1 MFKLYQRYLA
11 VHFIPPFGMSL
22 FFFVCF
28 LLTSQLFR
36 LMRIVT
42 KKGVGL
48 DVLFE
53 LFGHMAM
60 SFLPMAVPLSLLFSI
75 IYTLNKLSEDSEI
88 VAIRAMGVN
97 KRQLFAPFLVIAI
110 ICAVAIYGLNRNII
124 PYSKGLFK
132 NTVVTLTSKGFLADI
147 KKEQFYTDIP
157 GVTLFA
163 EEVSSDGK
171 VMTNV
176 FIKLKKSGDEDKVI
190 SAKKGILNKDS
201 TQGQGLN
208 LKLDLYEGNIISI
221 NGAGAE
227 LEKILFEKYEFPI
240 VSNSSSSYV
249 NKDSMRSTD
258 ELVLEMAKNKKKLAE
273 AIKKNDKNKINDYK
287 RRLGR
292 TGLEYWSR
300 FNVPFQ
306 CVAFVLL
313 GFVFGVKKGRG
324 RSKNTSVLALL
335 ITILYYILFFTGVSL
350 AKKAKVP
357 PYAVVFLPTVIV
369 SFIGAYY
376 YKKLDWAS

>member
-1 MFKLYQRYLA
+1 
-11 VHFIPPFGMSL
+11 
-22 FFFVCF
+22 
-28 LLTSQLFR
+28 
-36 LMRIVT
+36 MRIVT

-48 DVLFE
+48 DVLFG

-60 SFLPMAVPLSLLFSI
+60 SFLPMAVPLSLLFSM

-97 KRQLFAPFLVIAI
+97 KKQLFSPFIVVAI
-110 ICAVAIYGLNRNII
+110 ICAVSIYGLNRNII
-124 PYSKGLFK
+124 PYSKRLFK
-132 NTVVTLTSKGFLADI
+132 NTVITLTSKGFLADI
-147 KKEQFYTDIP
+147 KKEQFYTEIP

-163 EEVSSDGK
+163 EGVSSDSK
-171 VMTNV
+171 VMNNV

-190 SAKKGILNKDS
+190 MAKKGILNKDS
-201 TQGQGLN
+201 SKSVGGLS
-208 LKLDLYEGNIISI
+208 LKLDLYDGNIVSI
-221 NGAGAE
+221 NKEGKE
-227 LEKILFEKYEFPI
+227 LEKILFQKYEFPI

-258 ELVLEMAKNKKKLAE
+258 ELVVEIARAKKKLKE
-273 AIKKNDKNKINDYK
+273 AQAANDKRGIKNYTSRVSKSS
-287 RRLGR
+287 
-292 TGLEYWSR
+292 LEYWTR

-306 CVAFVLL
+306 CIAFVLL

-350 AKKAKVP
+350 AKKGSVP

-369 SFIGAYY
+369 SFIGAHYY
-376 YKKLDWAS
+376 RKLDWAS

>member
-1 MFKLYQRYLA
+1 
-11 VHFIPPFGMSL
+11 
-22 FFFVCF
+22 
-28 LLTSQLFR
+28 
-36 LMRIVT
+36 
-42 KKGVGL
+42 
-48 DVLFE
+48 
-53 LFGHMAM
+53 
-60 SFLPMAVPLSLLFSI
+60 MAVPLSLLFSI